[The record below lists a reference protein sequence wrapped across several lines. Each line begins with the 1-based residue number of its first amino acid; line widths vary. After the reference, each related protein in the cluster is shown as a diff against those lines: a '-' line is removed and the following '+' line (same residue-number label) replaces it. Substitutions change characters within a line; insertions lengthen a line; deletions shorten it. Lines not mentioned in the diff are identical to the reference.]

1 MTDENITQTDS
12 LPNANYSI
20 GIDRMIRN
28 SGLLA
33 YLSPE
38 CLQTLVALLTFADGS
53 GRCELSAR
61 IMAQTL
67 NLSENQARKRLNKLC
82 SITWQGKPL
91 VTKEDGRAYG
101 KFLSVVYRVV
111 ELDGISLTP
120 MDKAEVRNCNDD
132 GSGVGKPNHNG
143 SSDDGSS
150 VEGEVANK
158 DAIHHPIDE
167 ECASSSAP
175 PVVTG
180 ECNDM
185 CVVNNINKHNT
196 TQNESGISDVRKRIY
211 HLLMNT
217 GVSENIASE
226 LLARYPAE
234 RIVRQLRMLP
244 FRNAKEP
251 AAMLVKAI
259 REDWSAPAAYIVRQR
274 DESVKKAK
282 AESEIK
288 EEEARRTWQ
297 RQIEEAKSRISP
309 EELGEITRIA
319 KEKVSGELM
328 GVFHGDAPEI
338 LVRTEINRIIA
349 KKYLHEK
356 RK

>member
-20 GIDRMIRN
+20 GIDRMVRN

-91 VTKEDGRAYG
+91 VTKEDGRSYG

-132 GSGVGKPNHNG
+132 GSGV
-143 SSDDGSS
+143 
-150 VEGEVANK
+150 EGEVANT
-158 DAIHHPIDE
+158 DVVHHPIDE

-185 CVVNNINKHNT
+185 CVVNNINKHIT
-196 TQNESGISDVRKRIY
+196 TQNESGISDVRTRIY
-211 HLLMNT
+211 HLLINA

-226 LLARYPAE
+226 MMERYPPE

-259 REDWSAPAAYIVRQR
+259 KEDWSAPAAYIVRQR
-274 DESVKKAK
+274 EESSRKAK
-282 AESEIK
+282 AESEIR
-288 EEEARRTWQ
+288 EEEARRIWQ
-297 RQIEEAKSRISP
+297 RRIQEAKSKLSP
-309 EELGEITRIA
+309 EELDEITRIA

-338 LVRTEINRIIA
+338 LVRTEVNKIIA
-349 KKYLHEK
+349 QRYLHEEQRSK
-356 RK
+356 E